1 MSDEYQQSVF
11 EPERWGLSTGSTQ
24 NLAQRFFG
32 LWRRF
37 QVRFTSKTRDTSE
50 YAYCYMGGQ
59 LRIEEKR
66 NFAIIGC
73 NTRVSEQN
81 MQHFMSN
88 STWSVQGVIQQVQE
102 EIAATPRLG
111 LGGVLILDESAN
123 KKAGDKSAG
132 SGRQ

>member
-1 MSDEYQQSVF
+1 M
-11 EPERWGLSTGSTQ
+11 
-24 NLAQRFFG
+24 
-32 LWRRF
+32 
-37 QVRFTSKTRDTSE
+37 RFTSKTRDTSE

-59 LRIEEKR
+59 LRMEEKR

-73 NTRVSEQN
+73 NTWVSEQN